1 MPGRSTDA
9 LASAEVGSG
18 RRIAST
24 TVVALTFSFA
34 VVLFALGTGA
44 SIGGRAAMAA
54 DESVATEWTPFGTD
68 ADASCADG
76 SPVHYLERIADPA
89 RVVLTFEGGGACFSA
104 ATCAFDGPDST
115 YVSRSMATPKLLSER
130 GGIFDFDD
138 PRNPLAGHS
147 FVYVPY
153 CTGDVHLGDRSTA
166 YSSEVVVEHR
176 GYRNAL
182 IALEHLVETYPD
194 AEEII
199 VAGMSAGSVPTPL
212 FAGLVSDRLPAARIM
227 TIGDSS
233 GAYPDAPAL
242 TGLIGTM
249 WGTMS
254 ALPDWP
260 ELEGMT
266 VDEWSIPGLYVHA
279 AAHAPDITFAKF
291 DHAFDEAQAFYGRLV
306 GVAEDDLVT
315 LIDDIEAAIETTG
328 ADIASYVAPGG
339 GHTVLDSDELYEIEV
354 EGVRLID
361 WLSELVEGG
370 RPADVHCVDCR

>member
-1 MPGRSTDA
+1 MEAAA
-9 LASAEVGSG
+9 LARRSISLALVTALMLAVLAAGIAIAAEAQ
-18 RRIAST
+18 IST
-24 TVVALTFSFA
+24 QERTA
-34 VVLFALGTGA
+34 
-44 SIGGRAAMAA
+44 
-54 DESVATEWTPFGTD
+54 WTPFAAD
-68 ADASCADG
+68 ADAICADG
-76 SPVHYLERIADPA
+76 SPVHYLERVADPA
-89 RVVLTFEGGGACFSA
+89 RVVLYFEGGGACFSA
-104 ATCAFDGPDST
+104 ATCAFDGPEST
-115 YVSRSMATPKLLSER
+115 YISRSVATPELLSER

-138 PRNPLAGHS
+138 PRNPLADHS

-176 GYRNAL
+176 GYPNAL
-182 IALEHLVETYPD
+182 IALEHLIATYPD
-194 AEEII
+194 AQEVV

-212 FAGLVSDRLPAARIM
+212 FAGLVSDRLPAARIT

-254 ALPDWP
+254 TMPDWP

-279 AAHAPDITFAKF
+279 AAHAPDITLAKF
-291 DHAFDEAQAFYGRLV
+291 DYAFDEAQAFYGGLV

-315 LIDDIEAAIETTG
+315 LIDDIEAAIESTG

-339 GHTVLDSDELYEIEV
+339 GHTVLDSDELFEIEV

-361 WLSELVEGG
+361 WLTELVDGG
-370 RPADVHCVDCR
+370 RPADVHCVECR